1 MCLDNAMWYTK
12 HHKPIIVNIF
22 LPGQSLLENAR
33 MTQRETSRRNQAAA
47 VAVAEEFSE
56 RDAQGGTE
64 AEGIDGK
71 EAQH

>member
-1 MCLDNAMWYTK
+1 MWYTK

-22 LPGQSLLENAR
+22 LSDQSILENAR

-47 VAVAEEFSE
+47 VAEEFSE
-56 RDAQGGTE
+56 RDAQGGAE
-64 AEGIDGK
+64 AEGTDVK